1 MLDVVVST
9 GPPPTDRGEVLGAVE
24 FGHRP
29 QAPSLDAGHPTVG
42 VASREE
48 SQPAVRETWTTTAAV
63 TTGRRDGIVY
73 GHDGTHLF
81 GALQV
86 PRTDRYRAPTRAAYR
101 RLLAL
106 LADLGYPHL
115 VRMWNHVAD
124 INRPNAEGLEIYRDF
139 CQGRAEGFED
149 AGPAAADH
157 LPAATG
163 IGARAG
169 GVTVYFVASR
179 TATPVHF
186 ENPRQVPAHRYPR
199 RYGPRSPSF
208 ARATLLP
215 AAGTLFL
222 SGTASIVGHE
232 TVHVGDLEG
241 QCHTTLENI
250 RILLEDVSERS
261 GGAVDLDSFRL
272 VKAYVRNA
280 GDVPYVRHRLR
291 EVAGPL
297 VPVELF
303 TVDIC
308 RGELLVEVE
317 GVLDVKFP
325 GPRDRW

>member
-1 MLDVVVST
+1 MLDVVVSP
-9 GPPPTDRGEVLGAVE
+9 GAPPSDRGEVLGVVE

-29 QAPSLDAGHPTVG
+29 RTPDLDAGHPTVG
-42 VASREE
+42 VAFRDE
-48 SQPAVRETWTTTAAV
+48 SQPTVRETWTTTVAV

-73 GHDGTHLF
+73 GHDGSHLF

-86 PRTDRYRAPTRAAYR
+86 PRSDRYREPTRAAYR
-101 RLLAL
+101 HLLAL
-106 LADLGYPHL
+106 VADLGYPHL
-115 VRMWNHVAD
+115 VRMWNHLAD

-149 AGPAAADH
+149 AGPAAIDH

-163 IGARAG
+163 IGARDG
-169 GVTVYFVASR
+169 GVTVYFVAARS
-179 TATPVHF
+179 ATPVHF
-186 ENPRQVPAHRYPR
+186 ENPRQVPAHRYPQ

-215 AAGTLFL
+215 ASRKLFL

-232 TVHVGDLEG
+232 TVHVGHLEG

-250 RILLEDVSERS
+250 RILLEGVTERS

-280 GDVPYVRHRLR
+280 GDVPYVQQRLR
-291 EVAGPL
+291 EVVGPL

-303 TVDIC
+303 IVDIC

-325 GPRDRW
+325 DQRDR